1 MNEIRRQM
9 MLKIADDEMRVLP
22 ILYHADRLTRCDE
35 VLMYLIKNNITGI
48 KLLNYFQDQ
57 NNSILNLLS
66 DILRRVNKESKKQK
80 ILAGKDYKV

>member
-1 MNEIRRQM
+1 
-9 MLKIADDEMRVLP
+9 MLMIADGDMRVLP

-35 VLMYLIKNNITGI
+35 VLAYLVSNRIFGI
-48 KLLNYFQDQ
+48 KLLNYFQDH

-66 DILRRVNKESKKQK
+66 DILRRVDKASEKQK